1 MVKHRSHKA
10 THEPPEEARTHGAAG
25 DANGTSSAAGNGDAP
40 ADAGHSS
47 EERVRRAE
55 EMVDRMA
62 ERIGYA
68 AGRLG
73 HGILWLASRAREEAE
88 DMWAEA
94 RSLSR
99 GERGAAG
106 PPDSA
111 EP

>member
-10 THEPPEEARTHGAAG
+10 THEPPEEGARSHDGAAENVNGAAG
-25 DANGTSSAAGNGDAP
+25 AADNGAAS
-40 ADAGHSS
+40 ADASSRSS

-55 EMVDRMA
+55 EMVDRMG

-73 HGILWLASRAREEAE
+73 HGILWLAARAREEAE
-88 DMWAEA
+88 DIWAEA

-99 GERGAAG
+99 GERGAGG
-106 PPDSA
+106 PP
-111 EP
+111 